1 MERRVLCQEL
11 GTAAG
16 GFGGSG
22 KGRSKYPDC
31 SPVACSSTSEPRQ
44 VMRVWPTTREFQGI
58 SSLFNNPLLPPL
70 FSPLCSIRQVLDRGF
85 PMLLCAVG
93 SDSTLVYQR
102 MTDGLVTPDPPVGPF
117 QDAGRRQHR
126 KRRHQNWA
134 PVGRWGQSREE
145 HSRDTGT
152 DSDAQSVDVWGP
164 HQYEVMWK
172 TFARMSHVPFM
183 TSQIAGDSREFFFLI
198 PFCSD
203 FFYMLY
209 FMWLYFFLQIKYTDV

>member
-44 VMRVWPTTREFQGI
+44 VMRVWPTTQEFLGI
-58 SSLFNNPLLPPL
+58 SSLFNNLPPL
-70 FSPLCSIRQVLDRGF
+70 FSSLCSIRQVLDRGF

-134 PVGRWGQSREE
+134 PVGRWGQSREG
-145 HSRDTGT
+145 HWDRQWCSVCGRLRSTPVR
-152 DSDAQSVDVWGP
+152 SDVEDICKNVSCPLYDLTNCWWLQ
-164 HQYEVMWK
+164 
-172 TFARMSHVPFM
+172 R
-183 TSQIAGDSREFFFLI
+183 IFFLI